1 MAKDP
6 AVLLYTQDFL
16 VGTMTMDWEQ
26 KGKYIHL
33 LCLQHQKTKLTKKD
47 LQLVLTDEDVEV
59 FEKFSLDTDGFY
71 YNIRMKEE
79 ADKRA
84 NFTKSRRDNGNRGG
98 RPKTTIKPNDIP
110 YVKPKDN
117 LSVNHMDNH
126 MEDENVNENVN
137 EIGNGLVIK
146 ILDRILQY
154 EDNRL
159 HREAIEDLKE
169 LGGLDKVSEIL
180 KWDSS
185 VKQNYLRAINEHIEI
200 HNNK

>member
-16 VGTMTMDWEQ
+16 VGTMTMDYEQ

-47 LQLVLTDEDVEV
+47 LHLVLTDEDVEV
-59 FEKFSLDTDGFY
+59 FEKFYLDTDGFY

-110 YVKPKDN
+110 YDKPKDN
-117 LSVNHMDNH
+117 LSVNHMVIH
-126 MEDENVNENVN
+126 MEDENVNVN
-137 EIGNGLVIK
+137 EIGNGLVDK
-146 ILDRILQY
+146 ILDRILQT
-154 EDNRL
+154 EDNKL
-159 HREAIEDLKE
+159 HREAIEDLEE
-169 LGGLDKVSEIL
+169 LGGLDKASEIMN
-180 KWDSS
+180 WDSS
-185 VKQNYLRAINEHIEI
+185 QKQNWLRAINQAIQI

>member
-16 VGTMTMDWEQ
+16 VGTMTMDYEQ

>member
-110 YVKPKDN
+110 YDKPKEN
-117 LSVNHMDNH
+117 LSVNHMVNH

-137 EIGNGLVIK
+137 DIGNGLVDK

-154 EDNRL
+154 DNTKL
-159 HREAIEDLKE
+159 HKDAIEDLEE
-169 LGGLDKVSEIL
+169 LGGLNKVSEIL

-185 VKQNYLRAINEHIEI
+185 VKQNYIRAINQSIEI

>member
-16 VGTMTMDWEQ
+16 VGTMTMDYEQ

-47 LQLVLTDEDVEV
+47 LQLVLSDEDVEV
-59 FEKFSLDTDGFY
+59 FEKFTLDTDGFY

-110 YVKPKDN
+110 YDKPKEN

-137 EIGNGLVIK
+137 EIGNGLVNK

-154 EDNRL
+154 KDSKL

-180 KWDSS
+180 KWDNS
-185 VKQNYLRAINEHIEI
+185 VKQNHLRAINHHIEI

>member
-16 VGTMTMDWEQ
+16 VGTMTMDYEQ

-47 LQLVLTDEDVEV
+47 LHLVLTDEDVEV
-59 FEKFSLDTDGFY
+59 FEKFYLDTDGFY

-110 YVKPKDN
+110 YDKPKDN
-117 LSVNHMDNH
+117 LSVNHMVIH
-126 MEDENVNENVN
+126 MEDENVNVNVN
-137 EIGNGLVIK
+137 EIGNGLVDK
-146 ILDRILQY
+146 ILDRILQT
-154 EDNRL
+154 EDNKL
-159 HREAIEDLKE
+159 HREAIEDLEE
-169 LGGLDKVSEIL
+169 LGGLDKASEIMN
-180 KWDSS
+180 WDSS
-185 VKQNYLRAINEHIEI
+185 QKQNWLRAINQAIQI

>member
-1 MAKDP
+1 
-6 AVLLYTQDFL
+6 
-16 VGTMTMDWEQ
+16 
-26 KGKYIHL
+26 
-33 LCLQHQKTKLTKKD
+33 
-47 LQLVLTDEDVEV
+47 
-59 FEKFSLDTDGFY
+59 LDSDGFY

-79 ADKRA
+79 AEKRA

-110 YVKPKDN
+110 YDKPKEN
-117 LSVNHMDNH
+117 LSVNHMVNH

-137 EIGNGLVIK
+137 DIGNGLVDK

-154 EDNRL
+154 DNTKL
-159 HREAIEDLKE
+159 HKDAIEDLEE
-169 LGGLDKVSEIL
+169 LGGLNKVSEIL

-185 VKQNYLRAINEHIEI
+185 VKQNYIRAINQSIEI